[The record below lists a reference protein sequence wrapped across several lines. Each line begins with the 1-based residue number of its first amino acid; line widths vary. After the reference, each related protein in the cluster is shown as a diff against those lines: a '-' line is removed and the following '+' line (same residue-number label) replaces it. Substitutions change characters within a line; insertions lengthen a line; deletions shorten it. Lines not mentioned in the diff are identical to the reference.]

1 MFADKIQD
9 MQDDEQY
16 VEILHELSKYKTLSH
31 SEIDW
36 TKVYT
41 DSLDLLTKSLDTR
54 IFRGFILSAMSINTS
69 DVFKKLNEVLSHYE
83 SVWYKVYS
91 SYSENSSKKAKIQY
105 KFFTDPI
112 NELIESNN
120 SYKINI
126 PVEIIENIND
136 ILIKFNEKLNT
147 NFRSMNI
154 PVNRDNSKKIESK
167 NSIPNSAVKSIDS
180 MDNREYREYFFSLAR
195 NLLEKNILNFT
206 AYSLF
211 WEGVWG
217 RVVSEVPHKNNITE
231 LRYPENNTIN
241 LIQSITEYNSE
252 SIIRAISNLLLNPFW
267 FEGYKLFIDGAINA
281 NQLLIANYVKMLTRI
296 QLNKFGWINK
306 LCFSNNEAFCSKELY
321 DFFCDIKIQ
330 HEDTSIETNKTQ
342 KHLKDNIDKKSLK
355 ARLNIINNEVDDSI
369 KSRINCLINLAEA
382 MDANGLVNNAHIIY
396 IEVLHLMENTLLKDY
411 LIEEYTNIKKHQ
423 YISK

>member
-36 TKVYT
+36 TKVYA